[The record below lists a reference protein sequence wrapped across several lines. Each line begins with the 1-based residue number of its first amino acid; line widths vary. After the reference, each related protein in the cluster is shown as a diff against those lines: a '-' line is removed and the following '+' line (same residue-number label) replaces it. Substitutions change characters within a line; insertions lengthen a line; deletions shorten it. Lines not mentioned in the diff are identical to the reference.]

1 MTSDAPV
8 LMVVIAYYAEGGE
21 KSQPRNFV
29 EACRAS
35 EVGEGAPFLKKG
47 CGGGRID
54 VEQLF
59 RLNPVDALYN
69 IQNKNDIR
77 LSFRF

>member
-1 MTSDAPV
+1 M
-8 LMVVIAYYAEGGE
+8 
-21 KSQPRNFV
+21 

-47 CGGGRID
+47 GGGGLTLGGRID